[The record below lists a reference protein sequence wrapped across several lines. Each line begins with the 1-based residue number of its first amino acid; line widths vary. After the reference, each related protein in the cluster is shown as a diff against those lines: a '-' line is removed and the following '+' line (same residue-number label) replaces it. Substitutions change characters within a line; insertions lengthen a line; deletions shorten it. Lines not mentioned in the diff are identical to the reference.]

1 VSAVI
6 HAVIFNIGGVLEV
19 TPPTGHTKRWEA
31 KLGLA
36 AGERDRTMADVWWE
50 GSLDTASEAEVHAAF
65 AEQSSNHSDDF
76 LRGSPAQDTRTSR
89 HKQAS
94 LHER

>member
-1 VSAVI
+1 VNR
-6 HAVIFNIGGVLEV
+6 AVIFNIGSVLEV
-19 TPPTGHTKRWEA
+19 TPPTGHRKRWEA

-50 GSLDTASEAEVHAAF
+50 GSLGTASEAEVHAAF
-65 AEQSSNHSDDF
+65 AEQSSNHSDE
-76 LRGSPAQDTRTSR
+76 LRGSPVQDTRTSQ